1 MARYGVGIRG
11 TRHEEHIEA
20 KTMKEAKEKFA
31 KHEKMSAKSAYIH
44 ARKIKN

>member
-1 MARYGVGIRG
+1 MAKYGVGFRG

-31 KHEKMSAKSAYIH
+31 KHEKISSKSGYIK
-44 ARKIKN
+44 ARKIA